1 MTHLKTWF
9 ALLIATWSAACT
21 PTLDWREFVP
31 EGSGLSVS
39 FPCRPDR
46 HARDVM
52 VAGAQAKMD
61 MLVCTAGDTTFA
73 LSFMD
78 VAEPARTS
86 VTLAALRASA
96 VGNVQGVTTGLTP
109 WQIKGA
115 TPNEQSQRL
124 SVAGR
129 RPDGAPVQV
138 NAAFFTRG
146 LRVYQATV
154 IGVQPAPQAVEAFFS
169 GLKFPA

>member
-1 MTHLKTWF
+1 MTHLKTWL
-9 ALLIATWSAACT
+9 ALLAVTCGAACS

-52 VAGAQAKMD
+52 VAGAPAKMD
-61 MLVCTAGDTTFA
+61 MLVCTAGDATFA

-86 VTLAALRASA
+86 VSLAALRAIA

-109 WQIKGA
+109 WQVKSA

-124 SVAGR
+124 SVVGR
-129 RPDGAPVQV
+129 RPDGAAIQAHAV
-138 NAAFFTRG
+138 FFTRG

-154 IGVQPAPQAVEAFFS
+154 IGVQPAPQAVEAFFN

>member
-86 VTLAALRASA
+86 VTLAALRAIA
-96 VGNVQGVTTGLTP
+96 VGNVQGVTTGLMP
-109 WQIKGA
+109 WQVKGA

-154 IGVQPAPQAVEAFFS
+154 IGVQPTPQAAEAFFS